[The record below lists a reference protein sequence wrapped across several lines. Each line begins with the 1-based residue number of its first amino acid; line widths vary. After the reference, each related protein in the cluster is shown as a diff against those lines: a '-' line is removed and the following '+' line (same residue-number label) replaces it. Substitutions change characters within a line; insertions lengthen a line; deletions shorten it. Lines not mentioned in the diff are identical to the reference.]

1 MEEGNPQRQ
10 PVWDKDDGEAGT
22 TWQQKGLQKE
32 QEKKLA
38 RAALAQ
44 FLDLSS
50 EKDSCDSQE
59 GVPAA
64 AKPPTAEAH
73 PLQKPRKL

>member
-32 QEKKLA
+32 QEKKTSKSSTSAIL
-38 RAALAQ
+38 RP
-44 FLDLSS
+44 FLRERL
-50 EKDSCDSQE
+50 
-59 GVPAA
+59 
-64 AKPPTAEAH
+64 
-73 PLQKPRKL
+73 L